1 MHETLVVRG
10 SARMLQAFVNKIHGM
25 TKSLLMVPE
34 GDSLRTSANLAELKE
49 QDNPLSTDSEQNSES
64 DALSVE

>member
-1 MHETLVVRG
+1 
-10 SARMLQAFVNKIHGM
+10 MLQAFVNKIHGM

-34 GDSLRTSANLAELKE
+34 GDSLRASGNLAERKE